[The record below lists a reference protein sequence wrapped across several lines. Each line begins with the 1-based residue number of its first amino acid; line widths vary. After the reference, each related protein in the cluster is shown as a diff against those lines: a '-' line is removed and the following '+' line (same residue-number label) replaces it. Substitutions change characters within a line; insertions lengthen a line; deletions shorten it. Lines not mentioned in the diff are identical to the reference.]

1 MVKLSFLSLTSFF
14 RFALSRWN
22 KSHHYQLT
30 AGSFLSMFDAIFAVV
45 TTLLVSNLPEM
56 LDGINSRE
64 ELLLPIVSYELV
76 GLSMLLYWFKLRR
89 LILMARNL
97 LFSQLVFGVLSLLTI
112 AVMPKLAALVIRY
125 GNGDGSLFRWDL
137 SQQVNVSFL
146 AALFL
151 FDGLALLFALSLR
164 NHVHLSPGSAREL
177 AIAIE
182 CQTLGFVVLMVMA
195 LMELLLI
202 WFNSQFIWLVPL
214 VLVAEEILVAR
225 RFSR

>member
-1 MVKLSFLSLTSFF
+1 MGKSSCLGLVSSFRSG
-14 RFALSRWN
+14 LSRWR
-22 KSHHYQLT
+22 KSPHYQLS
-30 AGSFLSMFDAIFAVV
+30 AVSFLSMFDAVFAVV

-56 LDGINSRE
+56 LDGMNSRG
-64 ELLLPIVSYELV
+64 ELLVPILSYELA

-97 LFSQLVFGVLSLLTI
+97 LFAQIVFGVLSLLTI
-112 AVMPKLAALVIRY
+112 VVMPKLAALVIRY
-125 GNGDGSLFRWDL
+125 GSGDGSLFHWDL

-164 NHVHLSPGSAREL
+164 HHAHLSPGSAREL

-182 CQTLGFVVLMVMA
+182 CQTLGFAVLMVMA

-225 RFSR
+225 RFSH